1 MPFRRKNKNNLEN
14 ILLKKFE
21 NTKSVSKVIQKTMKL
36 QKNLNRNIDIL
47 TGEASTNGD
56 AIRYW
61 IMQRISGFQKQ
72 RAIVLQ
78 NNNNHRKEP
87 RQIHKKPLKLNYQYH
102 QNKRKTRTFD
112 MYEEKELDFQDVN
125 NLLKKRITEYE
136 FDNDINSDE
145 DEIFTSS
152 YIRLKELTIELKNS
166 LNRGELVDNDPDDLE
181 IKRTVGLQE

>member
-1 MPFRRKNKNNLEN
+1 
-14 ILLKKFE
+14 
-21 NTKSVSKVIQKTMKL
+21 
-36 QKNLNRNIDIL
+36 
-47 TGEASTNGD
+47 
-56 AIRYW
+56 
-61 IMQRISGFQKQ
+61 
-72 RAIVLQ
+72 
-78 NNNNHRKEP
+78 
-87 RQIHKKPLKLNYQYH
+87 
-102 QNKRKTRTFD
+102 

-125 NLLKKRITEYE
+125 NLLKKKINEYE